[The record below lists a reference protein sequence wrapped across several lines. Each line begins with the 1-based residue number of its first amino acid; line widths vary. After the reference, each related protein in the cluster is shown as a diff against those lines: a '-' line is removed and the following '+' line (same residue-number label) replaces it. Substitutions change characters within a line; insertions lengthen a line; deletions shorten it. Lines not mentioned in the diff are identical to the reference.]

1 MQMVYLKEKMAGES
15 APECGVV
22 TSAVAIF
29 RRQWRAAATTFVV
42 IACLAALLVALLPRR
57 YDAEMKLLV
66 NNDRPGQ
73 VVAAGAVSPPAQSDI
88 DEAQINSEIQL
99 MTSSGLLGK
108 VVNEIAADENSGN
121 PNMTPI
127 KSERAVKR
135 MRRHLHVEA
144 ARKSDV
150 IEISYDDRSP
160 ERAALVLQRLLAA
173 YLYAHTQARATPGT
187 FQFFKRQVESYQQQL
202 QQIGTQLMNYELK
215 DGVLDLPQQEDLLLK
230 QREETQAALLASAAA
245 TRADTSSISQ
255 GQAALAAT
263 PLRIT
268 TDARSTPNQ
277 YSIERMNTLLVELKN
292 KQAAL
297 LSNFPPS
304 DRQVVDVNKQ
314 IAIVT
319 QGLQSAVQDESVE
332 KATGVN
338 PLYQALK
345 TDVDRQRMQ
354 LAAEQARHTALQA
367 ELAAYDGRLA
377 ALTSSK
383 QEYERLQRSQKELEE
398 NVLLYSR
405 KQEEARV
412 AEELDRQRFS
422 NVTVLEPPIAFYIPA
437 QPKTVLDLVLGCFL
451 ALCLAIVAALVADR
465 YFDGVYEPS
474 TLRELTGL
482 PVMGISAGRSSW
494 R

>member
-1 MQMVYLKEKMAGES
+1 
-15 APECGVV
+15 
-22 TSAVAIF
+22 
-29 RRQWRAAATTFVV
+29 VV
-42 IACLAALLVALLPRR
+42 IFCLAALLIALLPRR

-73 VVAAGAVSPPAQSDI
+73 VVAAGAVSPSAQSDI
-88 DEAQINSEIQL
+88 DETQINSEIQL

-108 VVNEIAADENSGN
+108 VANEVAADENPGH
-121 PNMTPI
+121 PRMTPVQ
-127 KSERAVKR
+127 SERAVKR
-135 MRRHLHVEA
+135 MQRHLHVEA

-150 IEISYDDRSP
+150 IDVSYDDRSP
-160 ERAALVLQRLLAA
+160 DRAKSVLRRLLAA
-173 YLYAHTQARATPGT
+173 YLYAHTQVRATPGT
-187 FQFFKRQVESYQQQL
+187 FRFFKQQVETYQQQL
-202 QQIGTQLMNYELK
+202 QQVGTQLMNYELK
-215 DGVLDLPQQEDLLLK
+215 DGVSDLPQQEDLLLK
-230 QREETQAALLASAAA
+230 QREETQAALLASEAA
-245 TRADTSSISQ
+245 TRADMSSISQ
-255 GQAALAAT
+255 GQAALGTT

-268 TDARSTPNQ
+268 TDAKSTPNQ
-277 YSIERMNTLLVELKN
+277 YSMERMNTLLVELKN

-319 QGLQSAVQDESVE
+319 QGLQSAVKEESVE

-338 PLYQALK
+338 PLYQALE

-354 LAAEQARHTALQA
+354 LAAEQARHRALQQ

-377 ALTSSK
+377 TLTSSK
-383 QEYERLQRSQKELEE
+383 QEYERLQRAQKELEDD
-398 NVLLYSR
+398 VLLYSG

-422 NVTVLEPPIAFYIPA
+422 NVTVLEPPLAFFIPV
-437 QPKTVLDLVLGCFL
+437 QPKTFLDIVLGCLL
-451 ALCLAIVAALVADR
+451 ALCLAAVAALVADR
-465 YFDGVYEPS
+465 FFDGVYEPS

-494 R
+494 